1 MNERLATVMWR
12 AFFNGEQGKIG
23 KYKNDISVKTMSNSL
38 RRKRYEI

>member
-12 AFFNGEQGKIG
+12 AFLMENKEKLS
-23 KYKNDISVKTMSNSL
+23 KYKNDISVKTMSNYL